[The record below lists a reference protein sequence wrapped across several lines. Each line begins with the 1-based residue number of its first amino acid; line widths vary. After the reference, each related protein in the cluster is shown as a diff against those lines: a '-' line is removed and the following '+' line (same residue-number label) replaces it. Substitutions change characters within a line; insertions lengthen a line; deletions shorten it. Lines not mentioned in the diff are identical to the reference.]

1 MIPVNEEVCKKKK
14 RMQVLKQ
21 KKKTTSTALVW
32 QKNLSSMSVTII
44 FSLKTVNDLTESVT
58 HFHRLLMNEV

>member
-1 MIPVNEEVCKKKK
+1 MPKVLNTGTEDRVCSFSQYRPTLADEKHF
-14 RMQVLKQ
+14 L
-21 KKKTTSTALVW
+21 
-32 QKNLSSMSVTII
+32 SVTKI